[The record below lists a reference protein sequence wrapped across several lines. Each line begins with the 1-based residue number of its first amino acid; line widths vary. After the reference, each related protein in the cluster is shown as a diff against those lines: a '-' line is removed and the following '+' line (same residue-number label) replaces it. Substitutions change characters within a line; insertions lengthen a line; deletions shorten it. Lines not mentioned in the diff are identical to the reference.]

1 MPVPKMAMCISLKKK
16 KSKIKRQDRKHKHVV
31 ILRLCDVI
39 LRVWE
44 ALLFN
49 WT

>member
-1 MPVPKMAMCISLKKK
+1 MPKMAMCISLKKK
-16 KSKIKRQDRKHKHVV
+16 KIKTQDRKRKHVV